1 MNEGRTEVLESL
13 KKELAFLEGDGYK
26 HAPRSPWRVPYIF
39 EDSPS
44 CPNYSERARPHR
56 CEDCWLM
63 QFVAPELHDEQVPC
77 RFVELRANG
86 VTVDSIYRYGTQL
99 ESEEALRHWLQERI
113 KELEQQ
119 VDAAQKLK
127 RSLP

>member
-1 MNEGRTEVLESL
+1 MAITLLGDGIGFGLLTISAMLECNRGGVVNESRTEVLESL
-13 KKELAFLEGDGYK
+13 KKELAFLEGGGYK

-63 QFVAPELHDEQVPC
+63 QFVAPELHDEQ
-77 RFVELRANG
+77 
-86 VTVDSIYRYGTQL
+86 
-99 ESEEALRHWLQERI
+99 
-113 KELEQQ
+113 
-119 VDAAQKLK
+119 
-127 RSLP
+127 